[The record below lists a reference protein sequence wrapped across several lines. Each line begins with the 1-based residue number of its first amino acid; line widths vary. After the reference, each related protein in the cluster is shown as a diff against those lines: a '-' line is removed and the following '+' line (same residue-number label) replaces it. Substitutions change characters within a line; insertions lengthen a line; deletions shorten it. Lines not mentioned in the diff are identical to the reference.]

1 MENLSDSQERLIN
14 YTSMFFGANFT
25 RKKIGAWFLDGQTLI
40 NFIINR
46 KVSLNNPLEI
56 GLCEVNE
63 KQLIDASKKM
73 DTKIK
78 KLDGKYE
85 ITVFKTSEYQAPKV
99 HVKLYNKLPQVEGE
113 DVIRC
118 PDNKIDLFREKDS
131 EMSQWGTW
139 NYNINPLYKYAF
151 PVPYR
156 VGAFLDITRPGWFK
170 DLNHD
175 PRPNGPEIFFNPTR
189 TKNAVNLMKMLHEC
203 AKTAGF
209 RDYIFPGFGTLLGI
223 IREGDFIQSDRD
235 MDHCIMGSKITKE
248 QEERFLIE
256 VAKKR
261 KFKDNEYPN
270 GLFTGRKREPQR
282 RKDNSRFLWFSCGHK
297 KPSGKQ
303 TGCKSCVWK
312 FFDHAGYSWHS
323 KGGMWVKPEKF
334 SELRESI
341 ALESDAVGKGIS
353 SEYLQEFTTM
363 TFQNIE
369 INVPVLAGHCLDAWY
384 SSWARPRKGCS
395 EKKDVLLIPDW
406 NNKKSW
412 KML

>member
-1 MENLSDSQERLIN
+1 MFINKLI
-14 YTSMFFGANFT
+14 TALGRSLEKGS
-25 RKKIGAWFLDGQTLI
+25 WFLDGASLI
-40 NFIINR
+40 EFVVNR
-46 KVSLNNPLEI
+46 RLSGKIYVGCYQCDVKSLKQKLERI
-56 GLCEVNE
+56 GLALKHE
-63 KQLIDASKKM
+63 KDNKYSTIIED
-73 DTKIK
+73 IK
-78 KLDGKYE
+78 VRITIYSEKE
-85 ITVFKTSEYQAPKV
+85 IPKDVIYAPKALMEDR
-99 HVKLYNKLPQVEGE
+99 KKDQALGKNGLWYYLYSQ
-113 DVIRC
+113 IR
-118 PDNKIDLFREKDS
+118 P
-131 EMSQWGTW
+131 
-139 NYNINPLYKYAF
+139 YKF
-151 PVPYR
+151 PIPYKT
-156 VGAFLDITRPGWFK
+156 GSFLDLTMPLWFK
-170 DLNHD
+170 SLKHD
-175 PRPNGPEIFFNPTR
+175 PKKPTGNEFFTPLR
-189 TKNAVNLMKMLHEC
+189 IENAKELMFLLYEC
-203 AKTAGF
+203 AETAGF
-209 RDYIFPGFGTLLGI
+209 RQYLFPGFGTLLGI
-223 IREGDFIQSDRD
+223 IREGSFIPTDRD

-406 NNKKSW
+406 SNKKSW